1 MVGMQ
6 LFLSVLAILLFIC
19 LVLIH
24 EWGHYF
30 AARRAG
36 VVVEEFGLG
45 LPPRA
50 WGRRLKSGLL
60 LSLNWLP
67 VGGFVK
73 LKGEHDSS
81 TEKGSFG
88 SVSLWS
94 KSKIMLAGVT
104 MNLLAGL
111 FLLTV
116 VAWMGTPK
124 LIDDQFTVASDR
136 KITHQEVRAD
146 LVQDGS
152 PAAAAGLQRRDIV
165 TSLSIPTQTYQIKTS
180 DQLMAATKALA
191 GQQATITYER
201 AGEVLTRPV
210 TLRSV
215 AEVEA
220 SRNTDNP
227 KGHLGL
233 VPVNLEVARSTWSAP
248 VVAVGFTGQLIK
260 LTGQG
265 LWHAMSGLGSIIA
278 GLVTGNTVARQNGQD
293 QATEQVGG
301 PLAIVNVLWGS
312 GDLGINFVLWIIA
325 IISLTLAI
333 MNVLPIPALDGGR
346 LAMILFSRKVLKR
359 PLSKASEEK
368 ITGLGMAFLLLL
380 IVLITIVDV
389 NRFY

>member
-1 MVGMQ
+1 MQ
-6 LFLSVLAILLFIC
+6 IFLSVLAILLFIG
-19 LVLIH
+19 LVIVH

-104 MNLLAGL
+104 MNLLTGL

-116 VAWMGTPK
+116 VAWIGTPK
-124 LIDDQFTVASDR
+124 LIDNQFTVASDR

-146 LVQDGS
+146 IVQDDS
-152 PAAAAGLQRRDIV
+152 PAAQAGVQRRDVVI
-165 TSLSIPTQTYQIKTS
+165 SLASGEQFYEIKTS
-180 DQLMAATKALA
+180 DQLKTATKALA
-191 GQQATITYER
+191 GQPAELTYER
-201 AGEVLTRPV
+201 NGETLTSQIV
-210 TLRSV
+210 LRSV

-220 SRNTDNP
+220 SRGTDNP

-265 LWHAMSGLGSIIA
+265 LWHALSGLGSAIA
-278 GLVTGNTVARQNGQD
+278 GAVTGNTIARQNGQD

-346 LAMILFSRKVLKR
+346 LMMILFSRKVLKK
-359 PLSKASEEK
+359 PLSKSAEEK
-368 ITGLGMAFLLLL
+368 ITGMGMAFLLLL
-380 IVLITIVDV
+380 IILITIVDV
-389 NRFY
+389 RRFY